1 MGMKKKYSLNRLF
14 IKFLFSLIGVLILGI
29 LIPPIIFFSAGE
41 LGYIN
46 YTNQGEKDARLLAQ
60 QIVAESKVDMKKR
73 SPLIEYLVLTTNFI
87 VEDSSMDMEVESK
100 AIEFAKSNET
110 QNMNFIRVDSDQRIV
125 IISYK
130 LQSSYTNDFLNKH
143 FISPDILL
151 LLLIGMNILIVS
163 SLWIKRFSTIIQ
175 KELAPINSAVKK
187 IKNNDLDFEVQG
199 SNITELNQILES
211 FDEMKGSLQNAL
223 EKRWKSEQ
231 KQRNQLAAL
240 VHDIKTPLTGAIGW
254 TELLNETELNS
265 EQHEF
270 IQRLLKN
277 QFSIEHLINSLM
289 EVTLENKKLE
299 TDRQFHKVEDFGRSL
314 KIEAMNIAAMK
325 NIEILYEEKIDQ
337 SLIEF
342 DYYLLHQAVFNILSN
357 AIDFT
362 PINGQIRMTIEVND
376 IELKLLIED
385 SGKGF
390 TKEAMEHAT
399 EDLYRGD
406 SSRSG
411 INHFGMGLSIVK
423 NNIGHLNGKIIIGN
437 SEELGGASVEI
448 VIPI

>member
-1 MGMKKKYSLNRLF
+1 MGIKKKYSLNKLF
-14 IKFLFSLIGVLILGI
+14 IKFLFSLVGVLILGV
-29 LIPPIIFFSAGE
+29 LVPPIIFFSAGK

-46 YTNQGEKDARLLAQ
+46 YANQGEKDARILAQ
-60 QIVAESKVDMKKR
+60 KITDKSQFDKKEL
-73 SPLIEYLVLTTNFI
+73 SPLNEYLVLTTNLE
-87 VEDSSMDMEVESK
+87 VEDSTMEEGIQSK
-100 AIEFAKSNET
+100 AIEFAKSNENR
-110 QNMNFIRVDSDQRIV
+110 NMNFIRADTDKQIV

-130 LQSSYTNDFLNKH
+130 LQSSYANDFLNKY
-143 FISPDILL
+143 FISPEILL

-163 SLWIKRFSTIIQ
+163 GLWIKRFSTLIQ
-175 KELAPINSAVKK
+175 KELAPINVAVKK
-187 IKNNDLDFEVQG
+187 IENNDLDFEVEG

-211 FDEMKGSLQNAL
+211 FDEMKHSLKNAL

-231 KQRNQLAAL
+231 KQRNLLAAL

-254 TELLNETELNS
+254 TELLSETELNS

-277 QFSIEHLINSLM
+277 QFSIEYLINSLM

-299 TDRQFHKVEDFGRSL
+299 TDMQFHKVEDFGRAL
-314 KIEAMNIAAMK
+314 KIKAMNIAEMK
-325 NIEILYEEKIDQ
+325 NIAILYEEKIDQ

-342 DYYLLHQAVFNILSN
+342 DYHLLHQAVFNILSN

-362 PINGQIRMTIEVND
+362 PTNGQIRMIIEVND

-399 EDLYRGD
+399 EDLYMGD

-423 NNIGHLNGKIIIGN
+423 HNIEHLNGKIIIKD
-437 SEELGGASVEI
+437 SEDLGGALVEI
-448 VIPI
+448 VIPT